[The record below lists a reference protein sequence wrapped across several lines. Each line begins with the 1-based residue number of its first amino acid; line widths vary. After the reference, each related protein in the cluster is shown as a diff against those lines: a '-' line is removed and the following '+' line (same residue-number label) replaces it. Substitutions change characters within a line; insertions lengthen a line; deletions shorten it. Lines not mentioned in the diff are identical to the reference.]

1 MSGEGRD
8 VSREAFVSVL
18 EEAIEALEDEGLD
31 YVVVGGLAATAFG
44 VRHEAHDLDL
54 LVDQQDSERIQKLL
68 TERGFE
74 VEQTDQDWLRKVRKS
89 EVLVDLIHEIQDK
102 VRIDRDMID
111 RAGVRDVV
119 GVRARVVPPEDFVVM
134 EAASH
139 SEDTPHYWSNGLATL
154 VSTDID
160 WPYLL
165 DRAKLSPRRVLAML
179 IYAQSDDLAVP
190 NEVIERLYR
199 TIYDGGGML

>member
-1 MSGEGRD
+1 MSEDAFLSTLND
-8 VSREAFVSVL
+8 V
-18 EEAIEALEDEGLD
+18 IETLEDEGLD

-44 VRHEAHDLDL
+44 VRHEAGDLDVL
-54 LVDQQDSERIQKLL
+54 MDQQDSERVQKLL
-68 TERGFE
+68 VERGFE
-74 VEQTDQDWLRKVRKS
+74 LEDTDLDWLRKVRRS
-89 EVLVDLIHEIQDK
+89 GMLVDLIHEIQDK

-111 RAGVRDVV
+111 RAAVRDVM

-154 VSTDID
+154 VSTEID

-165 DRAKLSPRRVLAML
+165 ERAKLSPRRVLAML

-199 TIYDGGGML
+199 TIYDGGRML